1 MQNLPSHFVYRQE
14 VIEFVTV
21 SAQICAY
28 LEQQLPEENK
38 QTAVTRLLKLLPLL
52 YLKAQMLSK
61 PELEMDDEMEQFCTE
76 EAYNEICKNVAEKLG
91 SDDTYLDVMV
101 EDARYTEEP
110 VMCTISEN
118 IADIYQVLR
127 DLCANYQTQE
137 EPVMNDAIVA
147 ALDEFEMHWGQKL
160 LNAMRAMHVLAC
172 DPDFMTI
179 DED

>member
-1 MQNLPSHFVYRQE
+1 MDKLPSHYVYKQE

-21 SAQICAY
+21 AAQTCAY
-28 LEQQLPEENK
+28 LEQQMAGEEK
-38 QTAVTRLLKLLPLL
+38 QDIAERLLKLLALL
-52 YLKAQMLSK
+52 YLKTTMVARPE
-61 PELEMDDEMEQFCTE
+61 PELDGEMEQFCTE
-76 EAYNEICKNVAEKLG
+76 EAYNDVCHIVAEKLG

-101 EDARYTEEP
+101 ENSRYTEEP

-137 EPVMNDAIVA
+137 EAVMNDALYA

-160 LNAMRAMHVLAC
+160 LNAMRALHVLRC
-172 DPDFMTI
+172 DADFMTRE
-179 DED
+179 ED